1 MKDLLRPIYQER
13 ASQTNTL
20 GIIMVEKAKSLL
32 AITDSFDSV
41 ILVIVKEQE
50 KQMTIR
56 HYEYENQKASLY
68 TVRDDQLKNWLL
80 YGTNRKVSEWVLHGK
95 VLFDRNEYIQHLKE
109 EYHEFPM
116 SDRQKKMGIEFA
128 KLIRRYQDGKGF
140 LAQKN
145 YLDAYNNV
153 VHALHHLARLSVIEK
168 GFHPEVTVWNQVK
181 QMEPQIHKL
190 YQELIES
197 EEPINKRLELLFLA
211 SEFLIHSRAAIGGK
225 HLINVLNA
233 KTETWSYSEM
243 EEHPELES
251 YSVDLEVLLEYLIE
265 KRLVSVERIETK
277 GVGIYHRRYTAL
289 S

>member
-1 MKDLLRPIYQER
+1 MEDLLRPIYQER
-13 ASQTNTL
+13 ASQKNTL
-20 GIIMVEKAKSLL
+20 GIIMVEKAKSSL

-41 ILVIVKEQE
+41 ILVIVKDQE

-68 TVRDDQLKNWLL
+68 TVKDDQLKDWLL
-80 YGTNRKVSEWVLHGK
+80 YGTNRKVSEWVLHGR
-95 VLFDRNEYIQHLKE
+95 VLFDRNEYIQQIKE
-109 EYHEFPM
+109 YYHEFPF
-116 SDRQKKMGIEFA
+116 SDRQMKMGVEFA
-128 KLIRRYQDGKGF
+128 KLIRRFQDGKAF

-153 VHALHHLARLSVIEK
+153 VHALHHLARLAVIEK

-190 YQELIES
+190 YQELVES

-225 HLINVLNA
+225 HLITVLRSKNEA
-233 KTETWSYSEM
+233 WSFSEI

-265 KRLVSVERIETK
+265 KRLISVQRIETK
-277 GVGIYHRRYTAL
+277 GIGIYHRRY
-289 S
+289 SIEN